1 MTAIT
6 PGMEIP
12 PFVVP
17 EVRLEDIETVMHVMG
32 DFNPVHNDLELVER
46 LGLRGPVNQGPA
58 NAAYIVN
65 MILRWMPEPAALRSI
80 RYRFHD
86 ISCPGDRLVATGTVE
101 SVEDGVVTCA
111 VALTRSTGEPVVTG
125 TVVLAV

>member
-12 PFVVP
+12 PFEVA
-17 EVRLEDIETVMHVMG
+17 EVRLDDIETVMHVMG
-32 DFNPVHNDLELVER
+32 DFNPVHNDLDLVER

-58 NAAYIVN
+58 NAAYLVN
-65 MILRWMPEPAALRSI
+65 MILRWMPEPGSLRSI

-101 SVEDGVVTCA
+101 SVEDGLATCS
-111 VALTRSTGEPVVTG
+111 VALTRSTGETVVTG
-125 TVVLAV
+125 TVVVQT